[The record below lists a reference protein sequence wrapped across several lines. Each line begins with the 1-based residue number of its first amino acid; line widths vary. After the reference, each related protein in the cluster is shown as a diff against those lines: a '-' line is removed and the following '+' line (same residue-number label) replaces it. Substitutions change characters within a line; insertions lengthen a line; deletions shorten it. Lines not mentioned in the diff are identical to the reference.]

1 MGAIPDSEDNVMM
14 MIINDENEQSVILN
28 NDVDGAEKR
37 IEYEQFIPINNG
49 LNNDEIVDMQTL
61 ALKAA
66 QEFATLANEND
77 NLFKENETLKARFD
91 DILHDKTKLTEQLAK
106 YQNNNSINS
115 QIIDDID
122 SLKSEQLKWKM
133 EKKLLMEQLEE
144 SNKQINGQLSDDRL
158 MGKTAPKLKNDT
170 SEDSNRLMMESLAKI
185 TREKNALLQTLENE
199 KNMKREYEKMI
210 ANLNKSLTENERDR
224 RLLSQNLNKQQA
236 LYQSLKQNA
245 KKKEAE
251 IDDIVG
257 RTRTLTVEQE
267 EQEKKQLL
275 EAVDEQ
281 KAYIQ
286 QLEAEN
292 QQLMNAKIKDDDL
305 MFSELK
311 QLKTHRFARSQ
322 LDGTFDGIAGIA
334 SLSEHQRGPSHS
346 MSNYSTSGLNIFNH
360 LNAPLYPQSV
370 RQINLSALDQEY
382 SDEFEEDEMQQQQV
396 YEATPSPKKS
406 AKKVNFSEKD
416 KDENKEKR
424 KMEEMFKIN
433 AEIEFFLLTCIAVK
447 ANLVEEYQDK
457 PEVMTEDAFKLYE
470 LVQKEHVSMNK
481 FNIWIEMKLREKYDL
496 PKLEGFQK
504 FMEKYQIKDK
514 VSAGITKTKKLA
526 KETGDFISEKTQ
538 EMYTDT

>member
-1 MGAIPDSEDNVMM
+1 MGAEVIEAQQLFTTKSVNLTTPKSARFAKSSSPKKNKHARNVSVGNLVPNKYLKHAPSLIALLDKQHGHALQLNAFRPSKSMPDFRGRNGSNSSNSISEDYTSPITKSEDNIFSNEAIPDSEDNVMM

-37 IEYEQFIPINNG
+37 IEYEQFIPI
-49 LNNDEIVDMQTL
+49 NNDEIVDMQTL

-144 SNKQINGQLSDDRL
+144 SNKQIHGQLSDDRL

-406 AKKVNFSEKD
+406 AKKVNFS
-416 KDENKEKR
+416 
-424 KMEEMFKIN
+424 
-433 AEIEFFLLTCIAVK
+433 
-447 ANLVEEYQDK
+447 
-457 PEVMTEDAFKLYE
+457 
-470 LVQKEHVSMNK
+470 
-481 FNIWIEMKLREKYDL
+481 
-496 PKLEGFQK
+496 
-504 FMEKYQIKDK
+504 
-514 VSAGITKTKKLA
+514 
-526 KETGDFISEKTQ
+526 
-538 EMYTDT
+538 